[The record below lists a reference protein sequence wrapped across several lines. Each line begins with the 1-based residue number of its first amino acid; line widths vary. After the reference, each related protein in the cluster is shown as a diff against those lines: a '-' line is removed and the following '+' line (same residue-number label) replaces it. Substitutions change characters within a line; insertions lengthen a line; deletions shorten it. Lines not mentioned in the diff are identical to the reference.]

1 MSSNIYIPT
10 KEQIAELYWKDF
22 IPPTWEDMVSDA
34 TNDFSY
40 FDWSG
45 LAKTEEHKK
54 LIGKANSKP
63 KTGKALKA
71 CIENAKLGAEARRGQ
86 KDTLAVRKK
95 RAASLSK
102 ALTGVPRP
110 NRRKVVIINGEKYI
124 GVESVCEKYN
134 ITRQSVYNRIKSN
147 KWNWYYE

>member
-10 KEQIAELYWKDF
+10 KEQIAELYWEDF
-22 IPPTWEDMVSDA
+22 IAPSWEDMVYDA

-40 FDWSG
+40 FDWTG
-45 LAKTEEHKK
+45 IAKTEEHKK

-86 KDTLAVRKK
+86 KDTMAVRKK

-102 ALTGVPRP
+102 ALTGIPQL
-110 NRRKVVIINGEKYI
+110 NRRKVIIINGEKYI
-124 GVESVCEKYN
+124 GAESVCEKYN
-134 ITRQSVYNRIKSN
+134 ITRQTVYNRIKSN